1 MFTKSS
7 QELEEDL
14 IVHREVYP
22 IVPPKVE
29 YSLTEQGE
37 SLMPILDSMYNWGK
51 NYMEN
56 IVGGQV
62 KRKED
67 IK

>member
-1 MFTKSS
+1 
-7 QELEEDL
+7 
-14 IVHREVYP
+14 
-22 IVPPKVE
+22 
-29 YSLTEQGE
+29 
-37 SLMPILDSMYNWGK
+37 MPILDSMYNWGE

-56 IVGGQV
+56 VVGGQV